1 MNNSQNM
8 SLESPNLIKLSLH
21 MVISCMNLKINI
33 LEHKMSYLNTIDL
46 SFYSPN
52 FSPMK

>member
-8 SLESPNLIKLSLH
+8 SLEYPNLIKLSMH

-33 LEHKMSYLNTIDL
+33 LEHKMSYLNTIDR
-46 SFYSPN
+46 SFYCPT
-52 FSPMK
+52 FSPLK

>member
-21 MVISCMNLKINI
+21 VVISCMNLKINI
-33 LEHKMSYLNTIDL
+33 LEHKMSYLNTIDR
-46 SFYSPN
+46 SFFSPN
-52 FSPMK
+52 FSPLE

>member
-8 SLESPNLIKLSLH
+8 SLEYPNLIKLSMH

-33 LEHKMSYLNTIDL
+33 LEHKMSYLNTIDR

-52 FSPMK
+52 FSPLK